1 MKASWECNMISEVCR
16 WRTDTSL
23 FTEVG
28 KVTFKII
35 VAFNYCMNHRG
46 DCIYIRQDAVPHVAW
61 WVLRTQRWRAQHKI
75 VCWRMKEVQD
85 PIAASNTVC
94 TPWPGL
100 RPGLLTWSQSQVGLS
115 PTHHPSPP
123 PNNPS
128 SNATLALLHY
138 RSKPSGRRS
147 ILSSDLQPVSFRQK
161 VTSGYLI
168 ENRNIW
174 NNASR

>member
-61 WVLRTQRWRAQHKI
+61 WVLRTQRWRAQRKI
-75 VCWRMKEVQD
+75 VCWRMKEVQG

-123 PNNPS
+123 PTTPAAMLLWPCSTTEANPVGS
-128 SNATLALLHY
+128 GPSWALIFNQCH
-138 RSKPSGRRS
+138 
-147 ILSSDLQPVSFRQK
+147 SDRKLLQD
-161 VTSGYLI
+161 T
-168 ENRNIW
+168 
-174 NNASR
+174 

>member
-61 WVLRTQRWRAQHKI
+61 WVLRTQRWRAQRKI

-123 PNNPS
+123 PQQPQQQCYSGLAPLQKQTQWAPVHPELWS
-128 SNATLALLHY
+128 STSVIQTESY
-138 RSKPSGRRS
+138 
-147 ILSSDLQPVSFRQK
+147 FR
-161 VTSGYLI
+161 I
-168 ENRNIW
+168 PNRE
-174 NNASR
+174 